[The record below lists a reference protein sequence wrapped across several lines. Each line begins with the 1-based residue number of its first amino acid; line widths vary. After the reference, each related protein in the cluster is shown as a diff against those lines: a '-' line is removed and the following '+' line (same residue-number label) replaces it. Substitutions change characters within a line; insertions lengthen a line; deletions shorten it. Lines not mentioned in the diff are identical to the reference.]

1 MALIIRVDIDRPY
14 GKAPFFRHML
24 SRLGSDLYFPKVEAF
39 GYLKEL
45 RCILQMLNE
54 KKAKAYIFFRHC
66 TLPSK
71 EILELIDGGGHEIGL
86 HLENSRSF
94 ASFVTEKKKLERH
107 IGKSVFAVSKHGSGG
122 AKYGLHHYAPY
133 EPDSYVEWA
142 RQSGMKLFMGNLEDP
157 TISCSQDE
165 TGFRAYPS
173 AFWLEPA
180 WRNTETFTINWLISQ
195 ASLIDTVLLI
205 HPENVLADPAL
216 SEEFKRL
223 LISLDTR
230 ILE

>member
-1 MALIIRVDIDRPY
+1 MALIIRIDIDRPY
-14 GKAPFFRHML
+14 GKSPLLRHMF
-24 SRLGSDLYFPKVEAF
+24 SRLGSDLYFPKVESF

-45 RCILQMLNE
+45 RRILQMLNE
-54 KKAKAYIFFRHC
+54 RNAKAYIFFRRC

-71 EILELIDGGGHEIGL
+71 SILELISEGGHEVGL

-94 ASFVTEKKKLERH
+94 ASFISEKKMLERH

-142 RQSGMKLFMGNLEDP
+142 RQCGMKLFLGNLEDP
-157 TISCSQDE
+157 SIGSSVDE
-165 TGFRAYPS
+165 TGFHVYPS

-180 WRNTETFTINWLISQ
+180 WRNTEIFTIDWLVSQ
-195 ASLIDTVLLI
+195 ENLTDTVLLI

-223 LISLDTR
+223 LTSLDTR